1 MTDRQVDL
9 LRRELL
15 IGAEVSRKLSIA
27 LRLAWAQLTD
37 SREGP
42 SVRSSEK
49 AVSPVPIKNRNGPQG
64 LPFLIQEDPFE

>member
-9 LRRELL
+9 LWRELL
-15 IGAEVSRKLSIA
+15 IGAEASRKLSIA

-49 AVSPVPIKNRNGPQG
+49 AVSPVPIKNKDGPQA
-64 LPFLIQEDPFE
+64 LPMSLEDPFE